1 MIASRIKMAGDIV
14 EGLVGEVD
22 WKAQAKLH
30 LAASRASFKATL
42 NNPLIDDPRIYHVRY
57 PDFVADPVG
66 TIRGF
71 YKHSGVSLTAEAEAA
86 MRAYLKNN
94 RSDRY
99 GKLSYSTD
107 LIGEDIDAL
116 HAEFAPFRA
125 RFGLEIE
132 QRK

>member
-1 MIASRIKMAGDIV
+1 
-14 EGLVGEVD
+14 
-22 WKAQAKLH
+22 
-30 LAASRASFKATL
+30 
-42 NNPLIDDPRIYHVRY
+42 
-57 PDFVADPVG
+57 
-66 TIRGF
+66 
-71 YKHSGVSLTAEAEAA
+71 

-99 GKLSYSTD
+99 GKFVYSTD

-116 HAEFAPFRA
+116 HAEFAPFRE